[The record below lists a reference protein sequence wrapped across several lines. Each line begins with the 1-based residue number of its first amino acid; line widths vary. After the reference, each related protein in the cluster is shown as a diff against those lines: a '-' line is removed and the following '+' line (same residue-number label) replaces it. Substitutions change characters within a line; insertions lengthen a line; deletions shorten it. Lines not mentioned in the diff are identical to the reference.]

1 MASVEYNSS
10 LLIGSPSR
18 AFTDGPV
25 PMRVCKNIFEGIT
38 TAQQKSYNTIY
49 VVYSELPEPKTQAIQ
64 ALHQVCPEAA
74 ICLLIQMVEEPMVC
88 EWLRMYSWAREVLDY
103 VICPVKIETL
113 MAKKAADISSASGSA
128 SDDRDKDRRIEELE
142 TLVMRD
148 DLTGLKNRRYLRQ
161 FLPSILQKAKEDQ
174 YQVTLLLFDIDDFKH
189 YNDSYGHSIGDDVL
203 RQTAKLICL
212 CCRNQDVV
220 TRLGGDEFAVI
231 FWDIPGEQVQ
241 AGQSVSDR
249 RKSSQDHPRQTVF
262 MAERFRHEM
271 ASMPFDHLGP
281 KGKGSLTISGGLAT
295 FPTDASSAPELF
307 EKADQAMLEAKRNG
321 KNLIYLVGQPNNS

>member
-1 MASVEYNSS
+1 M
-10 LLIGSPSR
+10 
-18 AFTDGPV
+18 
-25 PMRVCKNIFEGIT
+25 
-38 TAQQKSYNTIY
+38 
-49 VVYSELPEPKTQAIQ
+49 
-64 ALHQVCPEAA
+64 
-74 ICLLIQMVEEPMVC
+74 
-88 EWLRMYSWAREVLDY
+88 
-103 VICPVKIETL
+103 
-113 MAKKAADISSASGSA
+113 
-128 SDDRDKDRRIEELE
+128 
-142 TLVMRD
+142 
-148 DLTGLKNRRYLRQ
+148 
-161 FLPSILQKAKEDQ
+161 
-174 YQVTLLLFDIDDFKH
+174 
-189 YNDSYGHSIGDDVL
+189 
-203 RQTAKLICL
+203 
-212 CCRNQDVV
+212 